1 MFQNQA
7 SHSTRLNETEKC
19 YFPNLTSKRLRRVIK
34 ALYSKQAGEKNI
46 PVHFD
51 VCRAFLTLGFVIFS
65 IHKGRR
71 TKNES
76 ARKSNI

>member
-1 MFQNQA
+1 
-7 SHSTRLNETEKC
+7 
-19 YFPNLTSKRLRRVIK
+19 
-34 ALYSKQAGEKNI
+34 
-46 PVHFD
+46 
-51 VCRAFLTLGFVIFS
+51 LGFVIFS